1 MKKYLLIFLLSLGCV
16 YASLALASVPSQ
28 AEGVLLSEA
37 QYKKLSKVLE
47 QGNTDELK
55 KMLQEGLNPNSYYN
69 CQSLLN
75 FAIKRLAFSFGSVTT
90 AIPPETVF
98 SEVNILLQAGAN
110 VNGIKKPK
118 ECPFIVPPIEQAIN
132 SHSTL
137 KNLTNVWN
145 EVILGEFYKIHA
157 NCQKNPNYNSA
168 CQYLTLKKIN
178 QMKEEINRQAAL
190 VQKKLEPYSLKMV
203 QLLAQNGADLT
214 HKNEKGYTLLHIA
227 AMNIQKDQS
236 FDIIQYL
243 LKQGIDINAQNND
256 GYTAL
261 FYTYNN
267 PKLRDFLIKSG
278 ADTSIRSKSGLFYN
292 EMTGQNIRQYY
303 DGKELKKEVVLQ

>member
-1 MKKYLLIFLLSLGCV
+1 MKKYLLICLLSLGCV
-16 YASLALASVPSQ
+16 YASLALATVPSQ
-28 AEGVLLSEA
+28 AEGVLISEA

-47 QGNTDELK
+47 QGDTAELK

-90 AIPPETVF
+90 PIPPETVF

-110 VNGIKKPK
+110 VNGIQKPK
-118 ECPFIVPPIEQAIN
+118 DCPFIVPPIEQAIN
-132 SHSTL
+132 SHFTL

-145 EVILGEFYKIHA
+145 EVILGEFYKIHV

-190 VQKKLEPYSLKMV
+190 AQKKLEPYSLKIV
-203 QLLAQNGADLT
+203 QLLARNGADLT
-214 HKNEKGYTLLHIA
+214 YKNAKGYTLLHIA
-227 AMNIQKDQS
+227 VMNIQKNQS

-256 GYTAL
+256 GFTAL

-267 PKLRDFLIKSG
+267 PALREFLIKSG

-303 DGKELKKEVVLQ
+303 DGKELKKEVILD